1 MHVVTRLIFGYQ
13 LNLTQP
19 TLGQLYLQP
28 LLLGIRGTW
37 ARLVQVALEPIY
49 TQGIPSTMAPA
60 PEQAPHAFSK
70 ALLCKA

>member
-28 LLLGIRGTW
+28 LLLGIRGTCTYK
-37 ARLVQVALEPIY
+37 AQRAAL
-49 TQGIPSTMAPA
+49 
-60 PEQAPHAFSK
+60 
-70 ALLCKA
+70 